1 MNNEYLA
8 TDLGNTKNSCFM
20 DIITVSLNF
29 NPNSKDYDE
38 RGIGIHYYQGR
49 YVAVVLRT
57 YF

>member
-1 MNNEYLA
+1 MKEKQSM